1 MSENELMDSDRKQ
14 YLVRLIMGL
23 EQTIETLKFE
33 IPCYKPDD
41 IQLIYA
47 KKFLAASEE
56 NLAKANK
63 ELAEL
68 AQKPEAPR

>member
-1 MSENELMDSDRKQ
+1 MPLGMDSNRKE
-14 YLVRLIMGL
+14 YLTRLVMGL

-33 IPCYKPDD
+33 IPYYQPDD
-41 IQLIYA
+41 LQLIYA

-56 NLAKANK
+56 NLIKAKK

-68 AQKPEAPR
+68 PQKP